1 MKLSR
6 ILAPAIFAL
15 ASSTAL
21 AGVDQVSEVTVKAD
35 ITAISNEEA
44 AQFWATITDDLE
56 NAILARIVERIADEG
71 ARISVRLEEVALAS
85 AFERSFD
92 LEQSILVGQ
101 VNVTDETN
109 NANFNSYELSVSL
122 SGVTAVDEDGD
133 PLTFENV
140 EAELAYQTLI
150 TAFADG
156 VVTRLD

>member
-44 AQFWATITDDLE
+44 AKFWSTIAEDLE
-56 NAILARIVERIADEG
+56 NAILARIVERIEDEG

-122 SGVTAVDEDGD
+122 SGVTAVDEGGD

-140 EAELAYQTLI
+140 DAELAYQTLI